1 MTSELP
7 LHERDMLRIDA
18 DLSLF
23 SAFTKHQMF
32 RFDALIHCF
41 GVFQDLSG
49 LPGGPVQVLVGLQP
63 TSPAARWKDELVQMA
78 HCSLSRDE
86 TIQHLLPEWSF
97 HDSTVMW
104 HTEFLENLLQC
115 RAMSLA
121 SAFCLPPMR
130 YCHVLSGK
138 GQESQAAQAVAV
150 REFKAL
156 LAAESA
162 SHTTVVGPLKC
173 MAWRL
178 SPFNRAVFLAHEED
192 VHRGTS
198 HAKALHLVH
207 TKCLGDSRIIENLHQ
222 HGRDLQRSAKK

>member
-1 MTSELP
+1 M
-7 LHERDMLRIDA
+7 
-18 DLSLF
+18 
-23 SAFTKHQMF
+23 
-32 RFDALIHCF
+32 
-41 GVFQDLSG
+41 
-49 LPGGPVQVLVGLQP
+49 
-63 TSPAARWKDELVQMA
+63 
-78 HCSLSRDE
+78 
-86 TIQHLLPEWSF
+86 
-97 HDSTVMW
+97 
-104 HTEFLENLLQC
+104 
-115 RAMSLA
+115 
-121 SAFCLPPMR
+121 
-130 YCHVLSGK
+130 LSGK